1 MVGTEGPHVL
11 NLSKAGLDNIALQN
25 REKQKMKTSRKFM
38 LTLLITVGAVMVS
51 SFAQGGVKKQDLV
64 DWVAEL
70 AGKVADLEAKTT
82 LSDLSCQDFAT
93 FPAPLAIQR
102 EGQWDC
108 AEFQFVRETSTLPA
122 GTREHA
128 LSATCP
134 AGSIPMSGGTSATR
148 FRPPDSGALVLTNSG
163 PGPSFDQWSANWV
176 SLASTGTTFQTTVHV
191 VLWCL

>member
-1 MVGTEGPHVL
+1 
-11 NLSKAGLDNIALQN
+11 
-25 REKQKMKTSRKFM
+25 MKTSRKFM
-38 LTLLITVGAVMVS
+38 LTLLIMVGAVMVS
-51 SFAQGGVKKQDLV
+51 FLAQGGVKKQDLA

-70 AGKVADLEAKTT
+70 AVKVADLEAKTT
-82 LSDLSCQDFAT
+82 ISDLSCQDFAT

-102 EGQWDC
+102 GGQWDC
-108 AEFQFVRETSTLPA
+108 AEFQFVRETAILPA

-134 AGSIPMSGGTSATR
+134 VGSIPMSGGTSATR
-148 FRPPDSGALVLTNSG
+148 FIPPDNGALVLTSSG

-176 SLASTGTTFQTTVHV
+176 SLAPSGTNIETTVHV